1 MHAGPMHSPR
11 AARSRGPVRAEE
23 RAHVVDEARRAGHR
37 FELHA
42 VRVAVE
48 PTPGGKQ
55 LAALPEGGRQLIA
68 EVCTVRS
75 VGALLVPPPQG
86 LALLL
91 RGEARARALAAH
103 VRCRPLQVVEARR
116 GNVEVRLVGPAP
128 DAPRR
133 AAVLLHYH
141 GGPVRMER
149 LCVQHEQALPAA
161 ADAAVIGVAAAAAV
175 IGPHDGRERVRCSA
189 REPHLLAVHGP
200 AEISGVLRPVARRR
214 DVLLQAPRLQRR
226 GVAALTAAIPVMR
239 HPHAAA
245 VPRHLAAAAAAAR
258 LAAPPAAR
266 LAAPPGTRGRCRAP
280 RGRRAAA

>member
-1 MHAGPMHSPR
+1 MLH
-11 AARSRGPVRAEE
+11 EL
-23 RAHVVDEARRAGHR
+23 RRTLHR
-37 FELHA
+37 LELHTA
-42 VRVAVE
+42 GI
-48 PTPGGKQ
+48 TPLPAPGREE
-55 LAALPEGGRQLIA
+55 LAALPELCGQLVA
-68 EVCTVRS
+68 EVRALRRVRTLRPPAPER
-75 VGALLVPPPQG
+75 GALL
-86 LALLL
+86 LAL
-91 RGEARARALAAH
+91 EARAWAPAAD
-103 VRCRPLQVVEARR
+103 VCRRPLQVVEARR